1 MASSSSPQFA
11 EINDIRNT
19 SDFTHCSFSEHKK
32 SDVKKELIRN
42 MLVRKLESS
51 LHWVAELVSAG
62 HFVFLWEIILHY
74 LAKYINIGNP
84 KMPIYVLM
92 RFSDFKA
99 IINQRNYINEIDLR
113 NNPSIRQ
120 LFGELIC
127 NLSLSN
133 KKPAFEPIISLKGA
147 NFNIDELHTLM
158 NSPPTFID
166 TIGHLLKDDDPRE
179 LFTIFTEFAYN
190 ISQRDQ
196 SGACYWVDWI
206 IQYQA
211 HCIKIKEPIKC
222 FRRTLAPIDPNYQ
235 INAIWLLW
243 DIMIDA
249 CVTTPLLHKII
260 MALMNLFSIQ
270 YKPAVCERRKQ
281 LLFYAVSIITENV
294 DMTVDIVSANAKG
307 KVESILGELDK
318 YYREIKKNEISPK
331 MDYMFMNVK
340 DQRAH
345 NLKMGIA
352 KMEMLALHERM

>member
-1 MASSSSPQFA
+1 MASSPPLT
-11 EINDIRNT
+11 EISDIRMPN
-19 SDFTHCSFSEHKK
+19 DFTHCSFSEHKK
-32 SDVKKELIRN
+32 SDIKKELIRN
-42 MLVRKLESS
+42 MLLHKLEAS
-51 LHWVAELVSAG
+51 LHWVAELVCAG

-92 RFSDFKA
+92 RFTDFKA
-99 IINQRNYINEIDLR
+99 IINQRNYISEIDLR

-120 LFGELIC
+120 LFGEIIC
-127 NLSLSN
+127 NLSLSP

-158 NSPPTFID
+158 NAPPTFID

-211 HCIKIKEPIKC
+211 HCVKIKEPVQC
-222 FRRTLAPIDPNYQ
+222 FRRSIAPVQANYQ
-235 INAIWLLW
+235 TNAIWLMW
-243 DIMIDA
+243 DIMINA
-249 CVTTPLLHKII
+249 VQTSPLLHKVI
-260 MALMNLFSIQ
+260 MALMNLFSVQ

-281 LLFYAVSIITENV
+281 LLFYAVSSITENV
-294 DMTVDIVSANAKG
+294 DMTVVIISDNAKG
-307 KVESILGELDK
+307 KVETVLGGVDK

-352 KMEMLALHERM
+352 KMEMLASFENR